1 MKCTPNFVFEV
12 EQTKRIIRVIEV
24 IHLILKICDCVI
36 LASRPWCPFLPSNLC
51 ILADQTPQLPNNVS
65 GDRCVNS
72 HENKNNASSE
82 G

>member
-1 MKCTPNFVFEV
+1 MDSGLDFVFGV
-12 EQTKRIIRVIEV
+12 EQTKRSLRVIEV

-36 LASRPWCPFLPSNLC
+36 LGSRPWCPFLPSNFC

-65 GDRCVNS
+65 SDCCVDS